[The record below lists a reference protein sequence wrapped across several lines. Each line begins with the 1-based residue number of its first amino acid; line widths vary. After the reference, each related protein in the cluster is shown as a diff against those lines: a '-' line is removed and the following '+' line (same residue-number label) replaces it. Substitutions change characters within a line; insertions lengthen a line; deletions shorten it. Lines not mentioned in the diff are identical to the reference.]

1 MSGERR
7 LFREGNGAP
16 SLPAKP
22 NFGLIALSLL
32 SALAIIVT
40 LKFPGAQVQFMAGP

>member
-22 NFGLIALSLL
+22 NFGLNALSLL
-32 SALAIIVT
+32 SALAIVT
-40 LKFPGAQVQFMAGP
+40 LKFPGAQLQFMGGP